1 MPHLPGNLPQ
11 VRREAGQE
19 LGRPKGLPYRRPR
32 RPYPVTALATLYK
45 RGSRYYLNW
54 REGGRQVRFSLG
66 QIDRRAAEAI
76 RAEKEAQLAG
86 LIVPTGP
93 VSAQD
98 VIDAYLAW
106 SKSARPDSWKH
117 TQSILRHFAVPF
129 GPYPAESLSVAQ
141 VEAAIASTGLAAS
154 SQGKVLR
161 MAKAAFNYAMRAEL
175 IQANPMARVK
185 APQGRT
191 SRAPPW
197 YTPKQMQTLQK
208 APHGPLWAFMAATG
222 ARRGEMAKARRSD
235 VRRGLFYIESTAE
248 GRTKSGKWRSVPLSS
263 GAKAAL
269 EGLGEDLLAG
279 GAKDT
284 LSRWFT
290 AEASALGLKGTAHW
304 LRHTF
309 CTHLAQAGVPAHV
322 ICKLAGH
329 SSVAVTEIYMHHA
342 PAAGAEAIGRMEQWA
357 KAELSTAKSTKK
369 AQRKR

>member
-1 MPHLPGNLPQ
+1 
-11 VRREAGQE
+11 
-19 LGRPKGLPYRRPR
+19 
-32 RPYPVTALATLYK
+32 LATLYK

-54 REGGRQVRFSLG
+54 REGGRQVRLSLG

-76 RAEKEAQLAG
+76 RIEKEAERAG
-86 LIVPTGP
+86 IIVPAGQNT
-93 VSAQD
+93 VQD
-98 VIDAYLAW
+98 VINAYLAW
-106 SKSARPDSWKH
+106 SKVERPDSWKH
-117 TQSILRHFAVPF
+117 TQSILRHFTQPF
-129 GPYPAESLSVAQ
+129 GPYPAEGISVRQ
-141 VEAAIASTGLAAS
+141 VEASIATTGLAPS

-161 MAKAAFNYAMRAEL
+161 MAKAAFRYGYRTEL
-175 IQANPMARVK
+175 IRVNPMDRVK

-197 YTPKQMQTLQK
+197 YTPQQMKALQS

-269 EGLGEDLLAG
+269 EGLGDDLLAG
-279 GAKDT
+279 AAKDT
-284 LSRWFT
+284 ISRWFT
-290 AEASALGLKGTAHW
+290 AEASALGLPGTAHW

-309 CTHLAQAGVPAHV
+309 CTHLAQAGVPAYT

-342 PAAGAEAIGRMEQWA
+342 PAMGVTAIERMEGWQR
-357 KAELSTAKSTKK
+357 AELESHDSDK
-369 AQRKR
+369 